1 MCVFS
6 ELCHMPCSSVKPLQ
20 PGILATLI
28 PTKQKNGFP
37 VQWHSISN
45 LCQILRQSLCPLFNL
60 VWWVKTHCSVVTI
73 DILSKVCP
81 QWGEIVSYTCPLAQS
96 VLLGR
101 RMTWSS
107 VTQDVPSVRIKGFT
121 TEGENSGSWWGRC
134 LLWFGPVC
142 VQVCTFTCSAS
153 HPNWVY
159 RPRNCSDGL
168 LGECTVC
175 WSESTTVQ

>member
-81 QWGEIVSYTCPLAQS
+81 QWGGKWWVTLAPSPNQCSWVAGWPGAASSRMCPQWGLKALQQ
-96 VLLGR
+96 GG
-101 RMTWSS
+101 
-107 VTQDVPSVRIKGFT
+107 D
-121 TEGENSGSWWGRC
+121 SGSWWGRC

-142 VQVCTFTCSAS
+142 VQVCTFTCIAS
-153 HPNWVY
+153 HANWVY

-168 LGECTVC
+168 LGEF
-175 WSESTTVQ
+175 